1 MSNHFGKTSK
11 LMIKAGLRNNQTVL
25 EDVYFTAP
33 FKVMKPF
40 YENQD
45 FMTIMCLTASAGIM
59 EGDEQE
65 FEVLVQEGAKLEFVS
80 QSYEKIHKMNGGSA
94 QRIAE
99 LYVGKEAYLYYNPL
113 PTLPFKDSAFT
124 SKLKVHLEDTTSKFM
139 LKEILSAGR
148 CARGELFQY
157 RYYHN
162 YIEIKAG
169 DELIYVDNTKLH
181 PESMSLDSLG
191 MYEQYTH
198 FGTLLLCH
206 IPKEASWFQE
216 VRTLLDRTPHLE
228 GGITQIN
235 ATTSIIRVL
244 GCQAAQVEDILDKL
258 LII

>member
-1 MSNHFGKTSK
+1 
-11 LMIKAGLRNNQTVL
+11 MIKARFNNEKTVL
-25 EDVYFTAP
+25 EDVSFTAP
-33 FKVMKPF
+33 FKIMKPF

-45 FMTIMCLTASAGIM
+45 LMTIMCLTASAGIM

-65 FEVLVQEGAKLEFVS
+65 FEIFVGEGAKLEFVS
-80 QSYEKIHKMNGGSA
+80 QSYEKIHKMNNGSA
-94 QRIAE
+94 NRTAD

-124 SKLKVHLEDTTSKFM
+124 SKLRVHLEDNTSQFI

-162 YIEIKAG
+162 HIQIEESDKI
-169 DELIYVDNTKLH
+169 IYVDNTKLH
-181 PESMSLDSLG
+181 PTCMSLNSLG

-206 IPKEASWFQE
+206 IPKDTKWFQE
-216 VRTLLDRTPHLE
+216 VRTLLDATYNLE
-228 GGITQIN
+228 GGVTQVN
-235 ATTSIIRVL
+235 ATIIVVRVL
-244 GCQAAQVEDILDKL
+244 GYQADKIEDILNKL

>member
-1 MSNHFGKTSK
+1 MVNKFGKTSK
-11 LMIKAGLRNNQTVL
+11 LMIKARFNNEKTVL
-25 EDVYFTAP
+25 EDVAFTAP
-33 FKVMKPF
+33 FKIMKPF

-45 FMTIMCLTASAGIM
+45 LMTIMCLTASAGIM

-65 FEVLVQEGAKLEFVS
+65 FEIFASEGAKLEFVS
-80 QSYEKIHKMNGGSA
+80 QSYEKIHKMNNGSA
-94 QRIAE
+94 SRTAE

-124 SKLKVHLEDTTSKFM
+124 SKLKVHLEDDTSQFI
-139 LKEILSAGR
+139 LKEVLSAGR

-162 YIEIKAG
+162 HVQIEESGK
-169 DELIYVDNTKLH
+169 LIYVDNTKLH
-181 PESMSLDSLG
+181 PTCISLNSLG

-206 IPKEASWFQE
+206 IPKDPKWFQA
-216 VRTLLDRTPHLE
+216 VRTLLDATDHLE
-228 GGITQIN
+228 GGVTQVN
-235 ATTSIIRVL
+235 ASMIVIRVL
-244 GCQAAQVEDILDKL
+244 GYQADKIEDILNKL